1 MYAGMTPCPA
11 SSTCTVTGTKSHLPL
26 CKGQG
31 LLALT
36 RLSGMALPTTARS
49 EARPA
54 PLVPTQM
61 AGEAFPSAAS
71 RPHPSP
77 QATASLLGA
86 WSVVPHIGATQSA
99 SVKPDPE
106 CLGNLVS
113 ESV

>member
-11 SSTCTVTGTKSHLPL
+11 SSSCIVTETKSHLPH

-31 LLALT
+31 LLALA
-36 RLSGMALPTTARS
+36 RLSGMALPTTACS

-86 WSVVPHIGATQSA
+86 WSVVAHTGATQSA

-106 CLGNLVS
+106 CLGNLAS